1 MLSIRRLLPLLFC
14 FSLFAGTSASA
25 TADGPDYYAVTGVAN
40 NDVLNIRTI
49 PSASGTLIGA
59 IPPDGDGIANL
70 GCVGGVTYEEWVDV
84 TEEERAESVKTRW
97 CRVGYDRTI
106 GWVAGWFLTE
116 GSGEDQF
123 RAGGRLIDI
132 AGSEWQVRD
141 FAGELS
147 KADAWISFKSDNA
160 VVGSGGC
167 NNFNGT
173 YEADQGPALFGP
185 IASTRK
191 MCPDPEMQ
199 TEMLL
204 FQVLGDAQEM
214 VAFHLVMALFDNN
227 GAMLATFERSD
238 PD

>member
-1 MLSIRRLLPLLFC
+1 MPPLHRILPLLIC
-14 FSLFAGTSASA
+14 FSPFFGTSASA
-25 TADGPDYYAVTGVAN
+25 TADGPDYYAVTGVAT

-49 PSASGTLIGA
+49 PSASGTLIGT
-59 IPPDGDGIANL
+59 IPPDADGIANL
-70 GCVGGVTYEEWVDV
+70 GCVGGLSYQEWEDA
-84 TEEERAESVKTRW
+84 TEEERAAGVKTRW

-123 RAGGRLIDI
+123 RAGGRLSGMP
-132 AGSEWQVRD
+132 GSEWKVRD
-141 FAGELS
+141 FAGDLAN
-147 KADAWISFKSDNA
+147 ADAWVSFKSDNA
-160 VVGSGGC
+160 VSGSGGC

-173 YEADQGPALFGP
+173 YLPDEGPRLFGP

-199 TEMLL
+199 TEMRL
-204 FQVLGDAQEM
+204 FQVLGDTQEM
-214 VAFHLVMALFDNN
+214 VAFHLVMALFDGS
-227 GAMLATFERSD
+227 GALLATFERSD